1 MSVSTTCYSE
11 SSGKHIQIKREKN
24 KDSATSHLITAL
36 LWCNLKSETQPYTKA
51 RPASLSQNV
60 TYSTLHPLPPL
71 TSWHSL
77 TANSNEMYLTRSI
90 KELRI
95 LLNDERTKIK
105 LLDFWSYNNTVKL
118 VVSYS
123 LLKSLFTNI
132 LNKVNKTEFLWN
144 DPRSSAFLFSLIAIY
159 FTH

>member
-36 LWCNLKSETQPYTKA
+36 LWCNLKVKRNLTQRLVLHLYHKMLP
-51 RPASLSQNV
+51 
-60 TYSTLHPLPPL
+60 TLHHNGFTPP
-71 TSWHSL
+71 TSL
-77 TANSNEMYLTRSI
+77 NFMTFPNSNEMYLTRSI

-105 LLDFWSYNNTVKL
+105 LLDFWYTVKL

-132 LNKVNKTEFLWN
+132 FNKVNKTEFLWN
-144 DPRSSAFLFSLIAIY
+144 DPRSSAFLFSWIAIY